1 MTLTRLGRIFLTAAA
16 ALITVTAHALC
27 ISPVK
32 PPETLTYKVMFK
44 WGLINKNAG
53 SATLRLQSAPHGEL
67 KAVLTASSAPWADR
81 IYKLRDTL
89 VSYIDP
95 ATMQPRLYER
105 IAHEDGKY
113 SHDIVTFERHGNSV
127 TGHAVK
133 QRRKKSNQPM
143 SVRETDLLSTGATVD
158 MISAF
163 YYLRSLDFNT
173 LTPGSETEVWIFSG
187 SKKERLRFKYIGK
200 EQLKINDSLRPSYH
214 VSFTFTT
221 EGSKKSS
228 DDIDTW
234 LSEEKPH
241 VPLKLQGSLP
251 VGKIQCFLEQSGD

>member
-1 MTLTRLGRIFLTAAA
+1 MTLTRLGRIALIAAI
-16 ALITVTAHALC
+16 ALITATAQALC
-27 ISPVK
+27 ISPVR
-32 PPETLTYKVMFK
+32 PPETLTYRVMFK

-53 SATLRLQSAPHGEL
+53 SATLRLQPAPHGEL
-67 KAVLTASSAPWADR
+67 KAMLIASSAPWADR

-113 SHDIVTFERHGNSV
+113 SHDIVTFERHGNMV
-127 TGHAVK
+127 AGHAVK
-133 QRRKKSNQPM
+133 QRRKKPDQPLT
-143 SVRETDLLSTGATVD
+143 VRETDLQATGVTVD
-158 MISAF
+158 MVSAF
-163 YYLRSLDFNT
+163 YYLRSLDFTT
-173 LTPGSETEVWIFSG
+173 LTPGTEIEVSIFSG
-187 SKKERLRFKYIGK
+187 SKKERLRFKFIGR
-200 EQLKINDSLRPSYH
+200 EQLKLNGTLRPSYH

-234 LSEEKPH
+234 LSEESPH
-241 VPLKLQGSLP
+241 IPLKLQGSLP
-251 VGKIQCFLEQSGD
+251 VGKIQCFLE